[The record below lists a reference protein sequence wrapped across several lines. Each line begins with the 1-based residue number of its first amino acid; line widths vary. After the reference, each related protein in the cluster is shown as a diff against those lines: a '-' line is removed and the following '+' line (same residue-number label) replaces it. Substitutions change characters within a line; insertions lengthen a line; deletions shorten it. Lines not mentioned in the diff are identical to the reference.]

1 MPGLNDTDHL
11 LRPAEFAAAVGW
23 TLATVYAKACRRQI
37 PFVKIGRSLRFKR
50 SDLDKLV
57 RQGEHPALNPLPT
70 VPSEEPA

>member
-57 RQGEHPALNPLPT
+57 RQGERPALRPLPKA
-70 VPSEEPA
+70 EEPTP